1 MDAPEVPIDECVSGL
16 GVVVRTVSESKMP
29 RGVVVPRMPL
39 QERASVVSTRLN
51 VAPHAF
57 EHVLV
62 CVDEPSCL
70 SYGVLIN
77 YVRGHGLI
85 LSESCRFS
93 KAERPAETCAERV
106 R

>member
-1 MDAPEVPIDECVSGL
+1 
-16 GVVVRTVSESKMP
+16 
-29 RGVVVPRMPL
+29 
-39 QERASVVSTRLN
+39 
-51 VAPHAF
+51 
-57 EHVLV
+57 V